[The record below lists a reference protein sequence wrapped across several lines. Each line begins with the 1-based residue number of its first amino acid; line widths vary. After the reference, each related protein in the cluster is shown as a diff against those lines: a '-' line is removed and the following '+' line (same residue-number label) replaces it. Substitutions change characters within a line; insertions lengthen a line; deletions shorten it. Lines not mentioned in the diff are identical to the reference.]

1 MHILIIFQSVN
12 MLTEDEYIAEQ
23 LLQELKKIAKE
34 NNIEKVKE
42 FVENNNIL
50 KEFYDI
56 EYLLSYN

>member
-1 MHILIIFQSVN
+1 